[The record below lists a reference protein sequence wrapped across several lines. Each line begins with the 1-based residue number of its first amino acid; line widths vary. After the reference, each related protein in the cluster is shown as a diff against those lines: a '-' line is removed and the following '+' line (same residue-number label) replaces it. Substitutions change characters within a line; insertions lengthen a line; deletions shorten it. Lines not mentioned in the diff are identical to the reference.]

1 VPEPVLVQTPPSDG
15 ASRLLPAI
23 LAMDRIAAA
32 VACTAAAVMTLVV
45 IAEVFARY
53 LLSSSMAF
61 SNELSRVLFVWTI
74 FLGMPLA
81 LSRGRHVGISIL
93 DRLLPEPGAR
103 NAIRLSAVASLV
115 ALAVVF
121 YKSIEL
127 AARNWDQ
134 TLNTIPV
141 TAGVYYLPIPIG
153 IGLTIIFLAFMTI
166 SGIRQFIEDEEETD

>member
-1 VPEPVLVQTPPSDG
+1 MTVL
-15 ASRLLPAI
+15 
-23 LAMDRIAAA
+23 
-32 VACTAAAVMTLVV
+32 V

-53 LLSSSMAF
+53 LLNSSMGF

-81 LSRGRHVGISIL
+81 LSRGRHVGITIL
-93 DRLLPEPGAR
+93 DRILPPPGAR
-103 NAIRLSAVASLV
+103 GAVRMSTVASLV
-115 ALAVVF
+115 ALTVVF

-127 AARNWDQ
+127 AVGNWDQ

-153 IGLTIIFLAFMTI
+153 VGLTIIFLMYMTL
-166 SGIRQFIEDEEETD
+166 SGSRQFIEDEEESE

>member
-1 VPEPVLVQTPPSDG
+1 MLR
-15 ASRLLPAI
+15 ALLA
-23 LAMDRIAAA
+23 LDRVVAAA
-32 VACTAAAVMTLVV
+32 ACTAAAVMTLVV

-53 LLSSSMAF
+53 LFNSSMAF

-93 DRLLPEPGAR
+93 DRLLPEAGAR
-103 NAIRLSAVASLV
+103 GAVRLSAVASLV

-153 IGLTIIFLAFMTI
+153 IGVTTLYLAFMATQ
-166 SGIRQFIEDEEETD
+166 GIRQFIEDEGEVDA

>member
-1 VPEPVLVQTPPSDG
+1 MSRPGNP
-15 ASRLLPAI
+15 SRLLPLI
-23 LAMDRIAAA
+23 LALDKLAA
-32 VACTAAAVMTLVV
+32 VAACTAAAGMTLLV
-45 IAEVFARY
+45 IGEVFARY
-53 LLSSSMAF
+53 LLNSSMGF

-81 LSRGRHVGISIL
+81 LSRGRHVGITIL
-93 DRLLPEPGAR
+93 DRILPEPGAR
-103 NAIRLSAVASLV
+103 GAVRLSAVASLV

-127 AARNWDQ
+127 AAGNWDQ

-153 IGLTIIFLAFMTI
+153 IGLTIIFLAYMTL
-166 SGIRQFIEDEEETD
+166 SGTRQFIEDEEETE

>member
-1 VPEPVLVQTPPSDG
+1 MEPQKTDGYLLVLPVL
-15 ASRLLPAI
+15 
-23 LAMDRIAAA
+23 LALDRIAAA
-32 VACTAAAVMTLVV
+32 AACTAAGVITLVV

-53 LLSSSMAF
+53 VLGNSMAF

-93 DRLLPEPGAR
+93 DRLLPEAGAR
-103 NAIRLSAVASLV
+103 GAIRASAVAALL

-141 TAGVYYLPIPIG
+141 SAGAYYLPIPIG
-153 IGLTIIFLAFMTI
+153 IGLTILYLAFMTA
-166 SGIRQFIEDEEETD
+166 SGTRQFIEDQGETD